1 MSETSS
7 TIEMNGKPYMRD
19 ARGALVP
26 VESVKPIHLLEDQL
40 VRKIVEYAAP
50 LSAEI
55 GRFKQHSFDDVDAYV
70 QLVAEQYGKTLGGKK
85 GNTTFTSYDGTVM
98 VQVAIAD
105 HVDFGPELQV
115 AKELVD
121 ECLREWS
128 SDANA
133 NLRTIV
139 ERAFQVDKE
148 GKINRA
154 ELLSLRRLDI
164 DDNRWK
170 QAMQAISDA
179 ERVIGSKRYLR
190 VYRRPS
196 PDGKWTHVKLDVAA
210 A

>member
-1 MSETSS
+1 MTDA

-26 VESVKPIHLLEDQL
+26 VEAVKPIDRLMDQL
-40 VRKIVEYAAP
+40 VRKIEGYANP
-50 LSAEI
+50 LSEEI
-55 GRFKQHSFDDVDAYV
+55 ARFKQHSFDDVDAFV
-70 QLVAEQYGKTLGGKK
+70 TLIAEQYDRKLGGKK
-85 GNTTFTSYDGTVM
+85 GNTTFTSFDGTVK

-121 ECLREWS
+121 ECLREWAAGA
-128 SDANA
+128 DVK
-133 NLRTIV
+133 LRTVV

-154 ELLSLRRLDI
+154 ELLSLRRLNI
-164 DDNRWK
+164 EDDRWK
-170 QAMQAISDA
+170 RAMQAVADA

-190 VYRRPS
+190 VYRRDTA
-196 PDGKWTHVKLDVAA
+196 DGEWKPVTLDIAA
-210 A
+210 AA